1 MSLTNSI
8 QLTLHFAMDIND
20 FYTAG
25 GSTRLIDRVAAVF
38 NINDQSRIKV
48 VGIYTGS
55 TLVTL
60 MINAPVAD

>member
-1 MSLTNSI
+1 
-8 QLTLHFAMDIND
+8 MDIND

-60 MINAPVAD
+60 MISAAVAD